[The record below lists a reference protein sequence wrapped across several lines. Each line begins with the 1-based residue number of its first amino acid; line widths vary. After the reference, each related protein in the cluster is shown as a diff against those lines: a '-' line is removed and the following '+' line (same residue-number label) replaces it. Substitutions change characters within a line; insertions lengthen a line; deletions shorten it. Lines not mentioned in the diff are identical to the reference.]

1 MGFPAYSVSL
11 ELKELDVANGL
22 QAARKYS
29 VQPTVDHVIL
39 RSISWMDNIIPL
51 SSSQIQ
57 PPMT

>member
-39 RSISWMDNIIPL
+39 RSTSWMDNIIPL